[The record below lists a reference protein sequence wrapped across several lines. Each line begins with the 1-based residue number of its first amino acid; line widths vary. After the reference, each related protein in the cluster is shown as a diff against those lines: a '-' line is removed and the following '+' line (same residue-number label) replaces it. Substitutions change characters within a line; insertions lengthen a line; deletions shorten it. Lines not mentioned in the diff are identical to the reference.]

1 MSFPAFVFQAAIP
14 MAVSLQD
21 PARLDEIART
31 IYIGNIGPGT
41 REEELIQV
49 FSAVGPVAFVK
60 LAGDPTQMTR
70 FAFLEYVDMASAN
83 AALALN
89 GSVVGGRVLKYA

>member
-1 MSFPAFVFQAAIP
+1 MAA
-14 MAVSLQD
+14 SLQD

-31 IYIGNIGPGT
+31 VYIGNIGPGT

-49 FSAVGPVAFVK
+49 FSSVGAVAFVK

-70 FAFLEYVDMASAN
+70 FAFLEYVDVASAN
-83 AALALN
+83 NALALN
-89 GSVVGGRVLKYA
+89 GTVVGGRVLK